1 MKNEIKNAGLK
12 KLIVVLAVIATLIG
26 VLPVETFDV
35 SNWTS
40 TTTYAATYEE
50 NETEVAETTEEEEVV
65 EEPVVEE
72 PAYTVEEMSA
82 TLYAQQASNVRKG
95 PSTDY
100 EVIGGLSTND
110 EVKVTGKAN
119 TGWYQIS
126 YKGEVGFV
134 SNSLLK
140 DSKVVIETPA
150 ATPAA
155 NSYSAPASAAGKAR
169 WQLSE
174 KELIQLCL
182 SECITPG
189 MGDFEKAVA
198 INNYLCYIMQYDK
211 SYSHVSTFDALAYG
225 TGVCQGYANAYKK
238 LMDAAGVPTDY
249 VSGTANGGRH
259 AWNRSLINGVY
270 YYTDV
275 CWNDS
280 ATSPNAYLLISYEQ
294 MSLDHF
300 QQEINRT
307 NRVM

>member
-1 MKNEIKNAGLK
+1 MRNEIKNAGLK
-12 KLIVVLAVIATLIG
+12 KLIVILAVIATLIG

-35 SNWTS
+35 EKWTS

-50 NETEVAETTEEEEVV
+50 NETEVEETTEEAEEESVI
-65 EEPVVEE
+65 EE
-72 PAYTVEEMSA
+72 PAFTVEEMSA
-82 TLYAQQASNVRKG
+82 KLYAQQASNVRKG

-100 EVIGGLSTND
+100 EVIGGLSTNE
-110 EVKVTGKAN
+110 EVEVTGKAN
-119 TGWYQIS
+119 TGWYRIS

-134 SNSLLK
+134 SNTLLK

-150 ATPAA
+150 AAPAS
-155 NSYSAPASAAGKAR
+155 NTYSAPASAGSKAR
-169 WQLSE
+169 WELSE

-189 MGDFEKAVA
+189 MTEFEKAVA

-211 SYSHVSTFDALAYG
+211 TYKHVSTFDALAYG

-238 LMDAAGVPTDY
+238 LMDAAGIPTDY

-259 AWNRSLINGVY
+259 AWNRSLIGGVY

-280 ATSPNAYLLISYEQ
+280 ATAPNRYLLISYEQ